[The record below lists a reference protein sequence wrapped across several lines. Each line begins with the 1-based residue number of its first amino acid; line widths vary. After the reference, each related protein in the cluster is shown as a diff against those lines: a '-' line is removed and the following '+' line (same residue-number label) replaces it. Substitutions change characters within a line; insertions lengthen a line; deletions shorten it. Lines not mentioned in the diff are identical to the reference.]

1 MKEKNVA
8 FIIHALSN
16 GGAERVMS
24 YLIQNYSSAENKYL
38 IVYHRCEVEY
48 DFSGQIIS
56 LDIEPS
62 NNIIGKL
69 LNYLKRIYRLR
80 KIKSE
85 LNINKSISMLDSPN
99 IVNILSRRKDKV
111 IISLRNHKSKEYTG
125 IKKNMYIKLIKFLY
139 NKADKIVAISEGVA
153 EDLVKNI
160 KLDKNKVQVIY
171 NPVDIIK
178 IHNIMNEEVEEFKE
192 FKDKKIIINSGRLTN
207 QKGQW
212 HLLKAFKK
220 VCEKNE
226 DVILGILG
234 QGELENNLR
243 QLAIDLG
250 IDNKVIFLGYQK
262 NPFKYLAKANIFV
275 LSSLFEGFGNVIVE
289 SMACNTPVIST
300 DCESGP
306 REILSELKG
315 KYFELT
321 ETYYAEYGILVPNF
335 ELKEF
340 NDDITI
346 SNKENILAD
355 AISYLLDN
363 EEKINEYRV
372 KGLKRLEEFEM
383 KRITYKWENI

>member
-16 GGAERVMS
+16 GGAERIMS
-24 YLIQNYSSAENKYL
+24 YLTQNYSAAENKYL

-48 DFSGQIIS
+48 DFSGEIIS

-62 NNIIGKL
+62 DKIIGKL
-69 LNYLKRIYRLR
+69 LNYVKRIYRLR

-85 LNINKSISMLDSPN
+85 LNIDKSISMLDSPN

-111 IISLRNHKSKEYTG
+111 IISFRNHKSKEYTG
-125 IKKNMYIKLIKFLY
+125 LKKNIYIKLSRFLY

-153 EDLVKNI
+153 EDLIKNI
-160 KLDKNKVQVIY
+160 KLDKNKIQVIY
-171 NPVDIIK
+171 NPIDTRK
-178 IHNIMNEEVEEFKE
+178 INSIMSEEVEEFNE

-220 VCEKNE
+220 VCERNE
-226 DVILGILG
+226 NVVLAILG
-234 QGELENNLR
+234 QGELQIRLE
-243 QLAIDLG
+243 QLAEDLG
-250 IDNKVIFLGYQK
+250 IASKVIFLGYQK
-262 NPFKYLAKANIFV
+262 NPFKYIAKSNIFV

-289 SMACNTPVIST
+289 AMACSTPVIST

-315 KYFELT
+315 EYFELI
-321 ETYYAEYGILVPNF
+321 ETHYAEYGVLVPNF
-335 ELKEF
+335 ESEGF
-340 NDDITI
+340 NNNITI
-346 SNKENILAD
+346 DNEENILAD
-355 AISYLLDN
+355 TISYLLNN
-363 EEKINEYRV
+363 EDKANEYRIR
-372 KGLKRLEEFEM
+372 GLKRLEEFEM
-383 KRITYKWENI
+383 KKITYKWESL